1 MANNNEYINDI
12 MTSLLEYSNPNAN
25 GNSTGTSQSQVKLDS
40 QNWDTII
47 NEMQNEIKND
57 FKRQNAFESIKYK
70 VDATSQMVQFANK
83 AANVYVDITT
93 TSISK
98 NTAEFKALVDAYN
111 NSLQD
116 AENKRR
122 REQQDAIDQAE
133 KNTTV
138 P

>member
-12 MTSLLEYSNPNAN
+12 MTSLLEYSNPNAG
-25 GNSTGTSQSQVKLDS
+25 GNNTATSQSQVKLDS

-83 AANVYVDITT
+83 AANVYVDIIT

-122 REQQDAIDQAE
+122 RDQQDAIDQAE

-138 P
+138 T